1 MEQGVRQLTATDLN
15 AVTSTKQDTLG
26 ALGSTGDGRL
36 FRYVGFGYTSTYTSY
51 LPGWL
56 MIMQPAPA
64 NSTALTITA
73 TGTGGQVAGNL
84 VANSQTLVLTNSS
97 TAVWQD
103 EFAGGYLHLMIGG
116 SGATG
121 AYSLK
126 VQGNTAAVA
135 TTGYITV
142 YLQDPLPPNAV
153 TLVPGTDT
161 ASLRVN
167 PFNWVV
173 PSATEGKAVGVTV
186 CPTATLPTAA
196 KSSSNAETVSFG
208 WVQTQGPASVYAT
221 SGTLGYPVGQDTTNL
236 GAVIS
241 KASGTT
247 TEEIGTFITANATTD
262 GGNVYLR
269 IA

>member
-1 MEQGVRQLTATDLN
+1 MEQGVRQLTGTDLN
-15 AVTSTKQDTLG
+15 TVTSTKQDTLG

-56 MIMQPAPA
+56 MIAQPAPA
-64 NSTALTITA
+64 NSTGLAITA
-73 TGTGGQVAGNL
+73 AGTGGQVTANLQAGSQVL
-84 VANSQTLVLTNSS
+84 VITNSS

-103 EFAGGYLHLMIGG
+103 EFQYLQIMVGG

-121 AYSLK
+121 AYNLK
-126 VQGNTAAVA
+126 LRGNTSAAA
-135 TTGYITV
+135 STGYITC
-142 YLQDPLPPNAV
+142 YLQDPLPPNMV
-153 TLVPGTDT
+153 TLIAGTDT

-167 PFNWVV
+167 PWDWVV
-173 PSATEGKAVGVTV
+173 PSATEGKAIGVTQ

-196 KSSSNAETVSFG
+196 KSSSNASTNSYG
-208 WVQTQGPASVYAT
+208 WVQTQGYASVYAT

-236 GAVIS
+236 GAVIN

-247 TEEIGTFITANATTD
+247 TEEIGTFVTANATTD

-269 IA
+269 VA

>member
-1 MEQGVRQLTATDLN
+1 MT
-15 AVTSTKQDTLG
+15 
-26 ALGSTGDGRL
+26 
-36 FRYVGFGYTSTYTSY
+36 
-51 LPGWL
+51 
-56 MIMQPAPA
+56 QPAPS

-73 TGTGGQVAGNL
+73 AGTGGQVTANLQAG
-84 VANSQTLVLTNSS
+84 STTLVLTNSS

-103 EFAGGYLHLMIGG
+103 QFDYLHLMIGG

-126 VQGNTAAVA
+126 LRGNTAAAA
-135 TTGYITV
+135 TTGYITC
-142 YLQDPLPPNAV
+142 YLQDPLPP
-153 TLVPGTDT
+153 TLVQLIPGTDT

-167 PFNWVV
+167 PWAWVV
-173 PSATEGKAVGVTV
+173 PSATEGKAIGVTV

-196 KSSSNAETVSFG
+196 KSSTNPTSVSFG

-236 GAVIS
+236 GAVIN

-247 TEEIGTFITANATTD
+247 TEEIGTFVTANATTD